1 MYAASKY
8 WNHFQE
14 KTQERS
20 QFGELLVSLGDS
32 ECRQTIAPC
41 GCMYFWMVGP
51 DKVSDGDGKRVL
63 SLMPDDKTFHV
74 EIPFVIM
81 TSDDTHIPTLKL
93 LESNYFF
100 GMKPDQ
106 VILIKQDDN
115 DARIALDP
123 NDKYMIQTKP
133 HGHGDVHSLLYNS
146 GLLNKWRDAGLRW
159 VVFYQDTNGLL
170 FKIHHINWSSS
181 ILTYHENFV
190 YSFDK
195 GYQVMLTLFTL
206 HTGNSSLTGSGCR
219 DFWMVGPDKV
229 RVGDGK
235 RVLPLT
241 QGDSECRWR

>member
-1 MYAASKY
+1 MIRHQSKIFISSSSLTEQISVQAIVVEDNEAGNGDCFSY
-8 WNHFQE
+8 LFPQ
-14 KTQERS
+14 
-20 QFGELLVSLGDS
+20 LVNTA
-32 ECRQTIAPC
+32 E
-41 GCMYFWMVGP
+41 M
-51 DKVSDGDGKRVL
+51 
-63 SLMPDDKTFHV
+63 FHV

-100 GMKPDQ
+100 GTKPDQ
-106 VILIKQDDN
+106 EKVACLDDN

-170 FKIHHINWSSS
+170 FKIHQINWSSS

-195 GYQVMLTLFTL
+195 VYQSLLICFLRIASEPAVVDGDCFSYLFPQL
-206 HTGNSSLTGSGCR
+206 VDPPPGLII
-219 DFWMVGPDKV
+219 
-229 RVGDGK
+229 
-235 RVLPLT
+235 
-241 QGDSECRWR
+241 EI